1 MENKLTTLTPLD
13 EYPFKFYGEVFS
25 VILATDRRL
34 YLPLN
39 RMCDALQIDANAQAQ
54 RIRRDEAISDSLVQ
68 LPLQVPYG
76 EEGAIQTRQLLCLW
90 LNRLPYWLGTIDANR
105 IKDQTRRHQII
116 RFKREFADVAWAA
129 FRSEI
134 LPEDMLAE
142 LDAAA
147 PPAEQRY
154 LAAMDEAA
162 AMRRDL
168 GRHEEKLQQFE
179 ERLADLEASLVGT
192 DFINSSQARQYQ
204 EMVAILGAM
213 LQKKGKGNYATVH
226 NEVKKQFKVPVY
238 NLIPEKDFP
247 RLVNY
252 LTRWH
257 ERLTPP
263 GTPLPEVF
271 TRPDQRRLL

>member
-1 MENKLTTLTPLD
+1 MAALTPLD
-13 EYPFKFYGEVFS
+13 EFPFNFYGEIFS
-25 VILATDRRL
+25 VVLASDRRL

-39 RMCDALQIDANAQAQ
+39 RVCDALQIDANAQAQ
-54 RIRRDEAISDSLVQ
+54 RIRRDEAISDALVQ

-76 EEGAIQTRQLLCLW
+76 EEGAVQTRQVLCLW

-105 IKDQTRRHQII
+105 IKDEARRQQII
-116 RFKREFADVAWAA
+116 RFKREFAEVAWAA

-142 LDAAA
+142 LDATA
-147 PPAEQRY
+147 PPAEQQY
-154 LAAMDEAA
+154 HAVMDEAA

-168 GRHEEKLQQFE
+168 GQQEERLQQAE
-179 ERLADLEASLVGT
+179 ERLASLEARLVGT
-192 DFINSSQARQYQ
+192 DFINSAQARQYQ

-226 NEVKKQFKVPVY
+226 AEVKKQFKVPSY
-238 NLIPEKDFP
+238 QLIPEKDFP
-247 RLVNY
+247 RLINF
-252 LTRWH
+252 LTRWY

-263 GTPLPEVF
+263 GTPLPGAF
-271 TRPDQRRLL
+271 TQPEQRRLI

>member
-1 MENKLTTLTPLD
+1 MAALTSLD
-13 EYPFKFYGEVFS
+13 EFPFDFYGEIFS
-25 VILATDRRL
+25 VVLASDRRL

-39 RMCDALQIDANAQAQ
+39 RVCDALQIDANAQAQ
-54 RIRRDEAISDSLVQ
+54 RIRRDEAISDALVQ

-76 EEGAIQTRQLLCLW
+76 EEGAVQTRQVLCLW

-105 IKDQTRRHQII
+105 IKDQARRQQII
-116 RFKREFADVAWAA
+116 RFKREFAEVAWAA

-142 LDAAA
+142 LDATA
-147 PPAEQRY
+147 PPAEQQY
-154 LAAMDEAA
+154 YAVMDEAA

-168 GRHEEKLQQFE
+168 GQQKERLQEVE
-179 ERLADLEASLVGT
+179 ERLTSLEARLVGT
-192 DFINSSQARQYQ
+192 DFINSAQAKQYQ
-204 EMVAILGAM
+204 DIVAILGAM

-226 NEVKKQFKVPVY
+226 AEVKRQFQVPSY
-238 NLIPEKDFP
+238 QLIPEKDFP
-247 RLVNY
+247 KLVNY
-252 LTRWH
+252 LTRWY

-271 TRPDQRRLL
+271 TQPEQRRLF

>member
-1 MENKLTTLTPLD
+1 MAALTSLD
-13 EYPFKFYGEVFS
+13 EFPFDFYGEIFS
-25 VILATDRRL
+25 VVLASDRRL

-39 RMCDALQIDANAQAQ
+39 RVCDALQIDANAQAQ
-54 RIRRDEAISDSLVQ
+54 RIRRDEAISDALVQ

-76 EEGAIQTRQLLCLW
+76 EEGAVQTRQVLCLW

-105 IKDQTRRHQII
+105 IKDQVRRQQII
-116 RFKREFADVAWAA
+116 RFKREFAEVAWAA

-142 LDAAA
+142 LDATA
-147 PPAEQRY
+147 PPAEQQY
-154 LAAMDEAA
+154 YAVMDEAA

-168 GRHEEKLQQFE
+168 GQQKERLQEVE
-179 ERLADLEASLVGT
+179 ERLTSLEARLVGT
-192 DFINSSQARQYQ
+192 DFINSAQAKQYQ
-204 EMVAILGAM
+204 DIVAILGSM

-226 NEVKKQFKVPVY
+226 AEVKKQFKVPSY
-238 NLIPEKDFP
+238 QLIPEKDFP
-247 RLVNY
+247 KLVNY
-252 LTRWH
+252 LTRWY

-271 TRPDQRRLL
+271 TQPEQRRLF

>member
-1 MENKLTTLTPLD
+1 MAALTSLD
-13 EYPFKFYGEVFS
+13 EFPFDFYGEIFS
-25 VILATDRRL
+25 VVLASDRRL

-39 RMCDALQIDANAQAQ
+39 RVCDALQIDANAQAQ
-54 RIRRDEAISDSLVQ
+54 RIRRDEAISDALVQ

-76 EEGAIQTRQLLCLW
+76 EEGAVQTRQVLCLW

-105 IKDQTRRHQII
+105 IKDQVRRQQII
-116 RFKREFADVAWAA
+116 RFKREFAEVAWAA

-142 LDAAA
+142 LDATA
-147 PPAEQRY
+147 PPAEQQY
-154 LAAMDEAA
+154 YAVMDEAA

-168 GRHEEKLQQFE
+168 GQQKERLQEVE
-179 ERLADLEASLVGT
+179 ERLTSLEARLVGT
-192 DFINSSQARQYQ
+192 DFINSAQAKQYQ
-204 EMVAILGAM
+204 DIVAILGAM

-226 NEVKKQFKVPVY
+226 AEVKKQFKVPSY
-238 NLIPEKDFP
+238 QLIPEKDFP
-247 RLVNY
+247 KLVNY
-252 LTRWH
+252 LTRWY

-271 TRPDQRRLL
+271 TQPEQRRLF

>member
-1 MENKLTTLTPLD
+1 MTALTPLD
-13 EYPFKFYGEVFS
+13 EFPFNFYGEIFS
-25 VILATDRRL
+25 VVLASDRRL

-39 RMCDALQIDANAQAQ
+39 RVCDALQIDANAQAQ
-54 RIRRDEAISDSLVQ
+54 RIRRDEAISDALVQ

-76 EEGAIQTRQLLCLW
+76 EEGAVQTRLVLCLW

-105 IKDQTRRHQII
+105 IKDKARRQQII
-116 RFKREFADVAWAA
+116 RFKREFAEVAWAA

-142 LDAAA
+142 LDATA
-147 PPAEQRY
+147 PPAEQQY
-154 LAAMDEAA
+154 HAVMDEAA

-168 GRHEEKLQQFE
+168 GQQEERLQQAE
-179 ERLADLEASLVGT
+179 ERLASLEARLVGT
-192 DFINSSQARQYQ
+192 DFINSAQARQYQ

-226 NEVKKQFKVPVY
+226 AEVKKQFKVPSY
-238 NLIPEKDFP
+238 QLIPEKDFP
-247 RLVNY
+247 RLISF
-252 LTRWH
+252 LTRWY

-263 GTPLPEVF
+263 GTPLPGAF
-271 TRPDQRRLL
+271 TQPEQRRLL

>member
-1 MENKLTTLTPLD
+1 MAALTSLD
-13 EYPFKFYGEVFS
+13 EFPFDFYGEIFS
-25 VILATDRRL
+25 VVLASDRRL

-39 RMCDALQIDANAQAQ
+39 RVCDALQIDANAQAQ
-54 RIRRDEAISDSLVQ
+54 RIRRDEAISDALVQ

-76 EEGAIQTRQLLCLW
+76 EEGAVQTRQVLCLW

-105 IKDQTRRHQII
+105 IKDQVRRQQII
-116 RFKREFADVAWAA
+116 RFKREFAEVAWAA

-142 LDAAA
+142 LDATA
-147 PPAEQRY
+147 PPAEQQY
-154 LAAMDEAA
+154 YAVMDEAA

-168 GRHEEKLQQFE
+168 GQQKERLQEVE
-179 ERLADLEASLVGT
+179 ERLTSLEARLVGT
-192 DFINSSQARQYQ
+192 DFINSAQAKQYQ
-204 EMVAILGAM
+204 DIVAILGSM

-226 NEVKKQFKVPVY
+226 AEVKRQFQVPSY
-238 NLIPEKDFP
+238 QLIPEKDFP
-247 RLVNY
+247 KLVNY
-252 LTRWH
+252 LTRWY

-271 TRPDQRRLL
+271 TQPEQRRLF

>member
-1 MENKLTTLTPLD
+1 MAALTSLD
-13 EYPFKFYGEVFS
+13 EFPFDFYGEIFS
-25 VILATDRRL
+25 VVLASDRRL

-39 RMCDALQIDANAQAQ
+39 RVCDALQIDANAQAQ
-54 RIRRDEAISDSLVQ
+54 RIRRDEAISDALVQ

-76 EEGAIQTRQLLCLW
+76 EEGAVQTRQVLCLW

-105 IKDQTRRHQII
+105 IKDQVRRQQII
-116 RFKREFADVAWAA
+116 RFKREFAEVAWAA

-142 LDAAA
+142 LDATA
-147 PPAEQRY
+147 PPAEQQY
-154 LAAMDEAA
+154 YAVMDEAA

-168 GRHEEKLQQFE
+168 GQQKERLQEVE
-179 ERLADLEASLVGT
+179 ERLTSLEARLVGT
-192 DFINSSQARQYQ
+192 DFINSAQAKQYQ
-204 EMVAILGAM
+204 DIVAILGAM

-226 NEVKKQFKVPVY
+226 AEVKRQFQVPSY
-238 NLIPEKDFP
+238 QLIPEKDFP
-247 RLVNY
+247 KLVNY
-252 LTRWH
+252 LTRWY

-271 TRPDQRRLL
+271 TQPEQRRLF

>member
-1 MENKLTTLTPLD
+1 MAALTPLD
-13 EYPFKFYGEVFS
+13 EFPFDFYGEIFS
-25 VILATDRRL
+25 VVLASDRRL

-39 RMCDALQIDANAQAQ
+39 RVCDALQINANAQAQ
-54 RIRRDEAISDSLVQ
+54 RIRRDEAISDALVQ

-76 EEGAIQTRQLLCLW
+76 EEGAVQTRQVLCLW

-105 IKDQTRRHQII
+105 IKDQARRQQII
-116 RFKREFADVAWAA
+116 RFKREFAEVAWAA

-147 PPAEQRY
+147 PPAEQQY
-154 LAAMDEAA
+154 YAVMDEAA

-168 GRHEEKLQQFE
+168 GQQKERLQEVE
-179 ERLADLEASLVGT
+179 ERLTSLEARLVGT
-192 DFINSSQARQYQ
+192 DFINSAQAKQYQ
-204 EMVAILGAM
+204 DIVAILGAM

-226 NEVKKQFKVPVY
+226 AEVKRQFQVPSY
-238 NLIPEKDFP
+238 QLIPEKDFP
-247 RLVNY
+247 KLVNY
-252 LTRWH
+252 LTRWY

-271 TRPDQRRLL
+271 TQPEQRRLF

>member
-1 MENKLTTLTPLD
+1 MAALTSLD
-13 EYPFKFYGEVFS
+13 EFPFDFYGEIFS
-25 VILATDRRL
+25 VVLASDRRL

-39 RMCDALQIDANAQAQ
+39 RVCDALQIDANAQAQ
-54 RIRRDEAISDSLVQ
+54 RIRRDEAISDALVQ

-76 EEGAIQTRQLLCLW
+76 EEGAVQTRQVLCLW

-105 IKDQTRRHQII
+105 IKDQARRQQII
-116 RFKREFADVAWAA
+116 RFKREFAEVAWAA

-147 PPAEQRY
+147 PPAEQQY
-154 LAAMDEAA
+154 HAVMDEAA

-168 GRHEEKLQQFE
+168 GQQKERLQEVE
-179 ERLADLEASLVGT
+179 ERLTSLEARLVGT
-192 DFINSSQARQYQ
+192 DFINSAQAKQYQ
-204 EMVAILGAM
+204 DIVAILGAM

-226 NEVKKQFKVPVY
+226 AEVKRQFQVPSY
-238 NLIPEKDFP
+238 QLIPEKDFP
-247 RLVNY
+247 KLVNY
-252 LTRWH
+252 LTRWY

-271 TRPDQRRLL
+271 TQPEQRRLF

>member
-1 MENKLTTLTPLD
+1 LAALTSLD
-13 EYPFKFYGEVFS
+13 EFPFDFYGEIFS
-25 VILATDRRL
+25 VVLASDRRL

-39 RMCDALQIDANAQAQ
+39 RVCDALQIDANAQAQ
-54 RIRRDEAISDSLVQ
+54 RIRRDEAISDALVQ

-76 EEGAIQTRQLLCLW
+76 EEGAVQTRQVLCLW

-105 IKDQTRRHQII
+105 IKDQVRRQQII
-116 RFKREFADVAWAA
+116 RFKREFAEVAWAA

-142 LDAAA
+142 LDATA
-147 PPAEQRY
+147 PPAEQQY
-154 LAAMDEAA
+154 YAVMDEAA

-168 GRHEEKLQQFE
+168 GQQKERLQEVE
-179 ERLADLEASLVGT
+179 ERLTSLEARLVGT
-192 DFINSSQARQYQ
+192 DFINSAQAKQYQ
-204 EMVAILGAM
+204 DIVAILGSM

-226 NEVKKQFKVPVY
+226 AEVKKQFKVPSY
-238 NLIPEKDFP
+238 QLIPEKDFP
-247 RLVNY
+247 KLVNY
-252 LTRWH
+252 LTRWY

-271 TRPDQRRLL
+271 TQPEQRRLF

>member
-1 MENKLTTLTPLD
+1 MAALTSLD
-13 EYPFKFYGEVFS
+13 EFPFDFYGEIFS
-25 VILATDRRL
+25 VVLASDRRL

-39 RMCDALQIDANAQAQ
+39 RVCDALQIDANAQAQ
-54 RIRRDEAISDSLVQ
+54 RIRRDEAISDALVQ

-76 EEGAIQTRQLLCLW
+76 EEGAVQTRQVLCLW

-105 IKDQTRRHQII
+105 IKDQVRRQQII
-116 RFKREFADVAWAA
+116 RFKREFAEVAWAA

-147 PPAEQRY
+147 PPAEQQY
-154 LAAMDEAA
+154 HAVMDEAA

-168 GRHEEKLQQFE
+168 GQQKERLQEVE
-179 ERLADLEASLVGT
+179 ERLTSLEARLVGT
-192 DFINSSQARQYQ
+192 DFINSAQAKQYQ
-204 EMVAILGAM
+204 DIVAILGSM

-226 NEVKKQFKVPVY
+226 AEVKKQFKVPSY
-238 NLIPEKDFP
+238 QLIPEKDFP
-247 RLVNY
+247 KLVNY
-252 LTRWH
+252 LTRWY

-271 TRPDQRRLL
+271 TQPEQRRLF

>member
-1 MENKLTTLTPLD
+1 MAALTSLD
-13 EYPFKFYGEVFS
+13 EFPFDFYGEIFS
-25 VILATDRRL
+25 VVLASDRRL

-39 RMCDALQIDANAQAQ
+39 RVCDALQIDANAQAQ
-54 RIRRDEAISDSLVQ
+54 RIRRDEAISDALVQ

-76 EEGAIQTRQLLCLW
+76 EEGAVQTRQVLCLW

-105 IKDQTRRHQII
+105 IKDQVRRQQII
-116 RFKREFADVAWAA
+116 RFKREFAEVAWAA

-147 PPAEQRY
+147 PPAEQQY
-154 LAAMDEAA
+154 HAVMDEAA

-168 GRHEEKLQQFE
+168 GQQKERLQEVE
-179 ERLADLEASLVGT
+179 ERLTSLEARLVGT
-192 DFINSSQARQYQ
+192 DFINSAQAKQYQ
-204 EMVAILGAM
+204 DIVAILGSM

-226 NEVKKQFKVPVY
+226 AEVKRQFQVPSY
-238 NLIPEKDFP
+238 QLIPEKDFP
-247 RLVNY
+247 KLVNY
-252 LTRWH
+252 LTRWY

-271 TRPDQRRLL
+271 TQPEQRRLF

>member
-1 MENKLTTLTPLD
+1 MAALTSLD
-13 EYPFKFYGEVFS
+13 EFPFDFYGEIFS
-25 VILATDRRL
+25 VVLASDRRL

-39 RMCDALQIDANAQAQ
+39 RVCDALQIDANAQAQ
-54 RIRRDEAISDSLVQ
+54 RIRRDEAISDALVQ

-76 EEGAIQTRQLLCLW
+76 EEGAVQTRQVLCLW

-105 IKDQTRRHQII
+105 IKDQARRQQII
-116 RFKREFADVAWAA
+116 RFKREFAEVAWAA

-147 PPAEQRY
+147 PPAEQQY
-154 LAAMDEAA
+154 HAVMDEAA

-168 GRHEEKLQQFE
+168 GQQKERLQEVE
-179 ERLADLEASLVGT
+179 ERLTSLEARLVGT
-192 DFINSSQARQYQ
+192 DFINSAQAKQYQ
-204 EMVAILGAM
+204 DIVAILGAM

-226 NEVKKQFKVPVY
+226 AEVKKQFKVPSY
-238 NLIPEKDFP
+238 QLIPEKDFP
-247 RLVNY
+247 KLVNY
-252 LTRWH
+252 LTRWY

-271 TRPDQRRLL
+271 TQPEQRRLF

>member
-1 MENKLTTLTPLD
+1 MAELTPLD
-13 EYPFKFYGEVFS
+13 EFPFHFYGEIFS
-25 VILATDRRL
+25 VVLASDRRL

-39 RMCDALQIDANAQAQ
+39 RVCDALQVNANAQAQ
-54 RIRRDEAISDSLVQ
+54 RIRRDESISDALVQ

-76 EEGAIQTRQLLCLW
+76 EEGAIQTRQVLCLW

-105 IKDQTRRHQII
+105 IKDEARRQQII
-116 RFKREFADVAWAA
+116 RFKREFAEVAWAA

-142 LDAAA
+142 LDAAT
-147 PPAEQRY
+147 PPAEQQY
-154 LAAMDEAA
+154 HAVMDEAA

-168 GRHEEKLQQFE
+168 GQQEERLQQAE
-179 ERLADLEASLVGT
+179 ERLASLEARLVGT
-192 DFINSSQARQYQ
+192 DFINSAQARQYQ

-226 NEVKKQFKVPVY
+226 AEVKKQFKVPSY
-238 NLIPEKDFP
+238 QLIPEKDFP
-247 RLVNY
+247 RLINF
-252 LTRWH
+252 LTRWY

-263 GTPLPEVF
+263 GTPLPGAF
-271 TRPDQRRLL
+271 TQPEQRRLL

>member
-1 MENKLTTLTPLD
+1 MTSLTPLD
-13 EYPFKFYGEVFS
+13 EFPFEFYGEVFS
-25 VILATDRRL
+25 VVLASDRKL
-34 YLPLN
+34 YLPLS
-39 RMCDALQIDANAQAQ
+39 RICSALQIDANAQAQ
-54 RIRRDEAISDSLVQ
+54 RIRRDEAISDSLVP
-68 LPLQVPYG
+68 LSLQVPYG
-76 EEGAIQTRQLLCLW
+76 EEGAVQTRQVLCLW

-105 IKDQTRRHQII
+105 IKDQTRRQQVI

-134 LPEDMLAE
+134 LPEDILAE
-142 LDAAA
+142 LDATA

-154 LAAMDEAA
+154 LAVMDEAA
-162 AMRRDL
+162 AMRRQQDD
-168 GRHEEKLQQFE
+168 RLQQVE
-179 ERLADLEASLVGT
+179 ERLAGLEARLIGT

-213 LQKKGKGNYATVH
+213 LQKKGTGNYATVH
-226 NEVKKQFKVPVY
+226 NEVKNQFKVPLY

-247 RLVNY
+247 KLVNF
-252 LTRWH
+252 LTRWY

-271 TRPDQRRLL
+271 TRPEQRRLL

>member
-1 MENKLTTLTPLD
+1 MAALTSLD
-13 EYPFKFYGEVFS
+13 EFPFDFYGEIFS
-25 VILATDRRL
+25 VVLASDRRL

-39 RMCDALQIDANAQAQ
+39 RVCDALQIDANAQAQ
-54 RIRRDEAISDSLVQ
+54 RIRRDEAISDALVQ

-76 EEGAIQTRQLLCLW
+76 EEGAVQTRQVLCLW

-105 IKDQTRRHQII
+105 IKDQARRQQII
-116 RFKREFADVAWAA
+116 RFKREFAEVAWAA

-147 PPAEQRY
+147 PPAEQQY
-154 LAAMDEAA
+154 YAVMDEAA

-168 GRHEEKLQQFE
+168 GQQKERLQEVE
-179 ERLADLEASLVGT
+179 ERLTSLEARLVGT
-192 DFINSSQARQYQ
+192 DFINSAQAKQYQ
-204 EMVAILGAM
+204 DIVAILGSM

-226 NEVKKQFKVPVY
+226 AEVKKQFKVPSY
-238 NLIPEKDFP
+238 QLIPEKDFP
-247 RLVNY
+247 KLVNY
-252 LTRWH
+252 LTRWY

-271 TRPDQRRLL
+271 TQPEQRRLF

>member
-1 MENKLTTLTPLD
+1 MLTPLD
-13 EYPFKFYGEVFS
+13 EFPFDFYGEIFS
-25 VILATDRRL
+25 VVLASDRRL

-39 RMCDALQIDANAQAQ
+39 RVCDALQIDANAQAQ
-54 RIRRDEAISDSLVQ
+54 RIRRDEAISDALAQ

-76 EEGAIQTRQLLCLW
+76 EEGAVQTRQVLCLW

-105 IKDQTRRHQII
+105 IKDQARRQQII
-116 RFKREFADVAWAA
+116 RFKREFAEVAWAA

-147 PPAEQRY
+147 PPAEQQY
-154 LAAMDEAA
+154 HAIMDEAA

-168 GRHEEKLQQFE
+168 GQQKERLQEVE
-179 ERLADLEASLVGT
+179 ERLTSLEARLVGT
-192 DFINSSQARQYQ
+192 DFINSAQAKQYQ
-204 EMVAILGAM
+204 DIVAILGAM

-226 NEVKKQFKVPVY
+226 AEVKKQFKVPSY
-238 NLIPEKDFP
+238 HLIPEKDFP
-247 RLVNY
+247 KLVNY
-252 LTRWH
+252 LTRWY

-263 GTPLPEVF
+263 GTPLPEAF
-271 TRPDQRRLL
+271 TQPEQRRLF